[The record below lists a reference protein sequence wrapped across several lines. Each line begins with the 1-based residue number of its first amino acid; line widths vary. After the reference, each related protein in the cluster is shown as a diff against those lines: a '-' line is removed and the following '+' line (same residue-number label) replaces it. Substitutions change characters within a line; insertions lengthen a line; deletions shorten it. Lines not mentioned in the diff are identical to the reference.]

1 MEILSLVRQGGRSAL
16 RDRKRSLW
24 LVLGVA
30 LGMAFYVTVA
40 TLGSS
45 YTKLVKLPFSRLK
58 TDLIVQVGTKGTRQ
72 AKTTSGTIRLPFSN
86 QPVTPVQI
94 EAIASLDGINDVS
107 SALLLWYQGKKT
119 FATIAGI
126 DPQKSRS
133 GPARVMQWISE
144 GRALEKSGDLV
155 VESHYARFNRLK
167 IGSIVSLRGVKG
179 RNFHIVGISKIK
191 EGASLAAANYYLS
204 IQDARKLA
212 GLPEGTANLLAVT
225 LHQGVRTEAMEKKIH
240 TLLPD
245 AMVSSTDSIGDMMQG
260 FARISGTG
268 VKILSLIGLVFTL
281 LLTCWLIHGR
291 LQEQRWQVGLMQA
304 LGWRR
309 KEIVFTYGIESM
321 TLVAAGC
328 LAGIVMGLLISLVM
342 GSFDVSL
349 NLPWNLHP
357 TPGGIHHTGTGQT
370 VQIPLPV
377 TLQPVTLLVGLTTT
391 CLAGVITGLLT
402 SASLAA
408 REAGQTLQEQ

>member
-1 MEILSLVRQGGRSAL
+1 MENTSLVRQGFRSAL
-16 RDRKRSLW
+16 RDWKRSLW

-45 YTKLVKLPFSRLK
+45 YTKLVKLPFSRLE
-58 TDLIVQVGTKGTRQ
+58 TDLIVQVGTKGTSQ

-94 EAIASLDGINDVS
+94 KAVASLDGIKNVS
-107 SALLLWYQGKKT
+107 SALLLWHQENKT

-126 DPQKSRS
+126 DPQKSTS
-133 GPARVMQWISE
+133 GPSRVMQWISK

-167 IGSIVSLRGVKG
+167 IGSIVSLLGVKG

-204 IQDARKLA
+204 IQDARRLA
-212 GLPEGTANLLAVT
+212 GLPDGTANLLAVT
-225 LHQGVRTEAMEKKIH
+225 LKQGVRTETIEKKIH
-240 TLLPD
+240 TLLPG

-260 FARISGTG
+260 FAKISGTG
-268 VKILSLIGLVFTL
+268 AKILSLIGLVFTL
-281 LLTCWLIHGR
+281 LLACWLIHGR
-291 LQEQRWQVGLMQA
+291 LQEQRRQVGLMRT
-304 LGWRR
+304 LGWQR

-328 LAGIVMGLLISLVM
+328 LAGIAMGLLGTLVM
-342 GSFDVSL
+342 GSFDVTL
-349 NLPWNLHP
+349 TLPWNLNP
-357 TPGGIHHTGTGQT
+357 TPGGMHHTGTGQT

-377 TLQPVTLLVGLTTT
+377 TLQPVTILFGLAVT
-391 CLAGVITGLLT
+391 CLAGVFTGLLT
-402 SASLAA
+402 AAGLASKK
-408 REAGQTLQEQ
+408 AGQTLREQ